1 MVDTTMSNI
10 NIKPQSLDPLT
21 FPLYG
26 MRLIEASA
34 GTGKT
39 YTIASLFIRLLLG
52 HGKENSHQS
61 PLTVDKI
68 LVVTFTEAATAELRS
83 RIRERIIAVRLDFM
97 VGKSSDGFI
106 QALIEQSDDLTIDIR
121 LLRFAELQMDEA
133 AIYTIHGFCQR
144 MLMQN
149 AFESGSLFQQ
159 SLLEDDSQ
167 LLMQASN
174 DFWRRHFYD
183 LSTPLTELIYSYWQH
198 PEQLKNELRSWL
210 SRHDMQFIPKI
221 EDFDFKSKYENSLT
235 IIEKLKNSWLEG
247 EGDYFDIISHSDVS
261 KRSYTKKNLPNWLKE
276 ISDWAFRADSSLEL
290 PKNLVKFSQKT
301 LDEKT
306 PKGARPTHAIFSE
319 IEKVLE
325 LDLSIKNTI
334 LVKATHWVREN
345 LQKNKNSQS
354 LLGFDDLLIRLDD
367 ALQISPENHLAEQ
380 IKGSYPIALI
390 DEFQDTDPIQYRIF
404 QTIYQQSPRLED
416 DTESPQETLKDSG
429 LFMIGDPK
437 QAIYSFRGA
446 DIFTYMKARKN
457 VSAHYSLDFNYRSSP
472 EMINAVNSFF
482 EFCPAPFIYEDDIP
496 FLPVKAPDI
505 KRKKLVTKNFDD
517 PMQTAMQFIHPV
529 GGENADGF
537 KQSITLACVNE
548 IKNLLLLA
556 QQGKAYI
563 ENSQGEQKAIRAND
577 IAILVRTGKEASLIR
592 KALLDENI
600 NSVYL
605 SLKESVYATPLAKDL
620 LFILKACL
628 NPEDE
633 RLLRSAIGCKLF
645 ALSPT
650 QVHQLLFD
658 TKLWEQKI
666 AQFFDYQA
674 LWNKSGVLVML
685 HKLFNEQGIN
695 QKLLKDSKGERLLT
709 DLLHLA
715 ELLQKNSVEHDGG
728 FALLRWFADQVNQ
741 ANGDNSEQKQRL
753 ESEKDLIQVSTLHK
767 SKGLEYDIVFMPFTG
782 LHQKPRDCL
791 YHDPDQQFKLFYDLQ
806 NSRAHFE
813 LTEKELL
820 AEDLRLLYVGLTR
833 SVYRCYIGISSYKTG
848 RVKNSPLAKSA
859 LGYICLQTSKD
870 LLAGDSSALNNH
882 LDKMCKSSS
891 NISVRTPPIDN
902 EQPYV
907 AQQGE
912 VTLCP
917 PTPFSANI
925 ERNWWISSYSSLSR
939 FHTGSHQVAVLKEQQ
954 TEAQLEQALLLKAQK
969 TPFSFP
975 RGAKHGSFLHLLFEL
990 IDFQTGNTEQD
1001 ESQLNAI
1008 IEEQLTKHLYEDVDN
1023 WTPVLANWFK
1033 QILAFPLSD
1042 GLSLSGLLPAA
1053 KKVEMQ
1059 FFLDIKPLQAYKVNK
1074 LLKQYDPL
1082 SARAG
1087 ELQFQTVQG
1096 YLKGFIDLT
1105 FEFEGKYY
1113 ILDYKSN
1120 HLGDQLSDYNQTNI
1134 ENMMIEHRYDFQYQL
1149 YTLALHRL
1157 LRSRLV
1163 NYDYDQHIG
1172 GVFYTFIRGMQD
1184 DESCGV
1190 YFNKPEFAL
1199 IDGLDKLFNGEVI

>member
-1 MVDTTMSNI
+1 MSGQI
-10 NIKPQSLDPLT
+10 IKPQSLEPLT

-52 HGKENSHQS
+52 HGKENSHQI

-83 RIRERIIAVRLDFM
+83 RIRERIIDVRLDFM
-97 VGKSSDGFI
+97 KGQSSDAFI
-106 QALIEQSDDLTIDIR
+106 QTLINQSDNIEIDIR

-159 SLLEDDSQ
+159 NLLEDDSQ
-167 LLMQASN
+167 MLLQATN
-174 DFWRRHFYD
+174 DFWRCHFYD
-183 LSTPLTELIYSYWQH
+183 LSIPLTELIFSYWQH

-210 SRHDMQFIPKI
+210 SRHDLQFIPHI
-221 EDFDFKSKYENSLT
+221 EEFDFKAKYEKSLI
-235 IIEKLKNSWLEG
+235 IIEKLKNDWLES
-247 EGDYFDIISHSDVS
+247 EADYFDIISHSDVS
-261 KRSYTKKNLPNWLKE
+261 KRSYTKKNLPKWLKE
-276 ISDWAFRADSSLEL
+276 ISDWAFQENSSLDL
-290 PKNLVKFSQKT
+290 PKNLLKFSQKT

-306 PKGARPTHAIFSE
+306 PKGATPTHAIFSD
-319 IEKVLE
+319 IEKILE

-334 LVKATHWVREN
+334 LVKATQWVRAD
-345 LQKNKNSQS
+345 LQKNKQSQS
-354 LLGFDDLLIRLDD
+354 LLGFDDLLLRLDD
-367 ALQISPENHLAEQ
+367 ALQNSPDNHLAEQ
-380 IKGSYPIALI
+380 IRATYPIALI
-390 DEFQDTDPIQYRIF
+390 DEFQDTDPVQYRIF
-404 QTIYQQSPRLED
+404 QTIYSVDTSEESTEED
-416 DTESPQETLKDSG
+416 KPEPYKDSG

-446 DIFTYMKARKN
+446 DIFTYMKARQN
-457 VSAHYSLDFNYRSSP
+457 VSAHYSLDYNYRSSP

-496 FLPVKAPDI
+496 FLAVKAPNI
-505 KRKKLVTKNFDD
+505 KRKKLVVKNFDD
-517 PMQTAMQFIHPV
+517 PTQTAMQFIHPV

-537 KQSITLACVNE
+537 KQSITLACVSE
-548 IKNLLLLA
+548 IKNLLMLA
-556 QQGKAYI
+556 QQGCAYL
-563 ENSQGEQKAIRAND
+563 ESVSGEQKAIAAND
-577 IAILVRTGKEASLIR
+577 IAILVRTGKEAALIR

-605 SLKESVYATPLAKDL
+605 SLKESVYATSLAKDV

-645 ALSPT
+645 ALSP
-650 QVHQLLFD
+650 VDIHKLLFD
-658 TKLWEQKI
+658 TKMWEQKI
-666 AQFFDYQA
+666 AQFFEYQA

-685 HKLFNEQGIN
+685 HKLFSEQGIN
-695 QKLLKDSKGERLLT
+695 QQLLKDAKGERLLT
-709 DLLHLA
+709 DLLHLG

-728 FALLRWFADQVNQ
+728 FALMRWYAEQVTQ
-741 ANGDNSEQKQRL
+741 EKGDNSEQKQRL

-791 YHDPDQQFKLFYDLQ
+791 YHDPEQDHKLFYDLQ
-806 NSRAHFE
+806 GSKKHFE
-813 LTEKELL
+813 LTEKEQL

-859 LGYICLQTSKD
+859 LGYICLKTGKD
-870 LLAGDSSALNNH
+870 LLAGDSAGLNSH
-882 LDKMCKSSS
+882 LEKMCKSSQH
-891 NISVRTPPIDN
+891 ISVRTTPICNELPYIVEQGDYKLQPP
-902 EQPYV
+902 
-907 AQQGE
+907 AKFTGK
-912 VTLCP
+912 
-917 PTPFSANI
+917 I

-939 FHTGSHQVAVLKEQQ
+939 FHSSAQQ
-954 TEAQLEQALLLKAQK
+954 TVTINTANELDTALLEVEPKK

-975 RGAKHGSFLHLLFEL
+975 RGAKHGTFLHLIFEL
-990 IDFQTGNTEQD
+990 IDFQNTD
-1001 ESQLNAI
+1001 KVLLADI
-1008 IEEQLTKHLYEDVDN
+1008 IEEQLTKHLYEDVEI
-1023 WTPVLANWFK
+1023 WTPILTTWFE
-1033 QILAFPLSD
+1033 QLLAFPLIQTSQQI
-1042 GLSLSGLLPAA
+1042 SLALNHLIPSA

-1059 FFLDIKPLQAYKVNK
+1059 FFIGMKPLHAYQVNK
-1074 LLKQYDPL
+1074 LIQQYDAL

-1087 ELQFQTVQG
+1087 ELQFQAVQG
-1096 YLKGFIDLT
+1096 FLKGFIDLT

-1113 ILDYKSN
+1113 VLDYKSN
-1120 HLGDQLSDYNQTNI
+1120 YLGDNLEDYNQESI
-1134 ENMMIEHRYDFQYQL
+1134 ENMMVDHRYDFQYQL

-1157 LRSRLV
+1157 LRSRLPD
-1163 NYDYDQHIG
+1163 YDYEKHIG

-1184 DESCGV
+1184 NNNCGV
-1190 YFNKPEFAL
+1190 YFNKPDYLL
-1199 IDGLDKLFNGEVI
+1199 INGLDKLFSGEVI